1 MPIPFFCF
9 KPIHPWCNPVEIE
22 PRLSDPLFGH
32 GEWKHIFHFHT
43 LIQRSGDNLNQLSKL
58 YESNK
63 VSYSVMYKSFILLI
77 LNLNDAY

>member
-9 KPIHPWCNPVEIE
+9 RPIHPWCNPVEIE

-43 LIQRSGDNLNQLSKL
+43 LIQRSGDNLKINYQNYMKAIK
-58 YESNK
+58 Y
-63 VSYSVMYKSFILLI
+63 I
-77 LNLNDAY
+77 D